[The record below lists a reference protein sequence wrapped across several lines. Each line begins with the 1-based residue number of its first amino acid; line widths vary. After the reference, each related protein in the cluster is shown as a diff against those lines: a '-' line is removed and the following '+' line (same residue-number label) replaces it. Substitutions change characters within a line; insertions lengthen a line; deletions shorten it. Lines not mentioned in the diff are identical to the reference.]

1 LEVLTVKR
9 TFNTGRLVKSGFMV
23 LLIAALTL
31 AAFGCKPPGT
41 SQTTSTMTSPTSG
54 SQETTAQETSTQET
68 STQESTTRPVDT
80 ISQATLDRYQAN
92 EIKDYNGLR
101 LDPSIGPRDNSIKG
115 IQYVDINTY
124 QLEITGLVN
133 KPVKLSYK
141 DIISLP
147 SVERL
152 NVLFCVEGWA
162 ARILWQGV
170 QFSTL
175 FDLAGGVD
183 PSANTVIF
191 NCVDTYSTS
200 LSLQTVIEKKLILA
214 YKSNGLTLPPE
225 LGYPFIVVAQ
235 DKFGYKWARWVNQI
249 IISSNADYHGYWESV
264 LGYDNVGDIVP
275 TTTEPTIFH

>member
-1 LEVLTVKR
+1 MLSRVEKAGKCWRIFCLILITLLTVM
-9 TFNTGRLVKSGFMV
+9 TV
-23 LLIAALTL
+23 
-31 AAFGCKPPGT
+31 FGCQPAEI
-41 SQTTSTMTSPTSG
+41 SQTTTSTMSPETSG
-54 SQETTAQETSTQET
+54 TT
-68 STQESTTRPVDT
+68 ESTGRTTDT
-80 ISQATLDRYQAN
+80 ISRATLDRYQVN
-92 EIKDYNGLR
+92 EIHEYKGLR
-101 LDPSIGPRDNSIKG
+101 LDPSIGPRDNSLKG
-115 IQYVDINTY
+115 VQHVDINAY
-124 QLEITGLVN
+124 HLQITGLVN
-133 KPVKLSYK
+133 NPIELSYE
-141 DIISLP
+141 DVLSLD

-191 NCVDTYSTS
+191 NCVDSYSTS
-200 LSLQTVIEKKLILA
+200 IPLKTVIERKLILA

-235 DKFGYKWARWVNQI
+235 DKFGYKWARWVKQI
-249 IISSNADYHGYWESV
+249 VLSADSSYRGYWESV
-264 LGYDNVGDIVP
+264 LGYDNDGDIIP

>member
-1 LEVLTVKR
+1 MKR
-9 TFNTGRLVKSGFMV
+9 TFSTSRLVKPGFLV
-23 LLIAALTL
+23 LLIATLTL
-31 AAFGCKPPGT
+31 AVFGCKPPGT
-41 SQTTSTMTSPTSG
+41 SLTTSTMTSLTSG
-54 SQETTAQETSTQET
+54 SQETSAQET

-92 EIKDYNGLR
+92 EIKDYKGLR
-101 LDPSIGPRDNSIKG
+101 LDPSIGPRDNSLKG

-124 QLEITGLVN
+124 TLEITGLVN
-133 KPVKLSYK
+133 KPIKLTYK
-141 DIISLP
+141 DIIALP
-147 SVERL
+147 SEERL

-249 IISSNADYHGYWESV
+249 VISSNSDYHGYWESV
-264 LGYDNVGDIVP
+264 LGYDNVGDIIP